1 MCLYHVSDNTLVD
14 LILVLILILIK
25 EFIESTTDNVSIVF
39 TSQYILVVVKVVR
52 QSDFVIKS
60 IESTSDNVS
69 IVFTSQYIHV
79 VVEVRQSDFVIEF
92 IESTIFTNNK
102 FQIVFVPCI

>member
-1 MCLYHVSDNTLVD
+1 MLYHVSDNTLVD
-14 LILVLILILIK
+14 LILILILILIK
-25 EFIESTTDNVSIVF
+25 EFIESSTDNVSIVF
-39 TSQYILVVVKVVR
+39 TSQYIPVVVVVVR

-60 IESTSDNVS
+60 IESSTDNVN

-79 VVEVRQSDFVIEF
+79 VVVMRQSDFVIEF

-102 FQIVFVPCI
+102 FLIVFTPCI

>member
-1 MCLYHVSDNTLVD
+1 MCLHHVSDNTLVD
-14 LILVLILILIK
+14 LILVLVK
-25 EFIESTTDNVSIVF
+25 EFIKSTTDNVSIVF

-79 VVEVRQSDFVIEF
+79 VVVRQSYFVIEF
-92 IESTIFTNNK
+92 IESTIFTKNK
-102 FQIVFVPCI
+102 FQIVLIPCI